1 MKASQSAWI
10 RIIILILYVR
20 TTVFI
25 TQGNY
30 VGYMFRLLNSH
41 LQVYSLQ
48 VKLQDA
54 VHTLGSQWLKYFTDV
69 NTLGSQ
75 CVHSIL

>member
-1 MKASQSAWI
+1 MEATQCAWI
-10 RIIILILYVR
+10 RIVLLIVYVS

-30 VGYMFRLLNSH
+30 VGYMFRLFNSH
-41 LQVYSLQ
+41 LQAYSLG

-54 VHTLGSQWLKYFTDV
+54 VHTLGSQ
-69 NTLGSQ
+69 